1 MDIQQARFNMVE
13 QQVRTWEVLDQN
25 VLQLMERAPR
35 DEFVPP
41 EYRSLA
47 YADMCVPL
55 AHGEVMMPPRVE
67 ARMLQALRVDA
78 ADRVLEVGTGSG
90 FVTYLLAALAGHV
103 VSMEIHEDLLESAR
117 RRLEAHHA
125 FNVTLDLGDGVRGR
139 PAGAPYDII
148 AVTGSMPVLGE
159 DFQRQLCIGGRM
171 FVVVGEAPAM
181 EARLIRRTAEDQW
194 ITESLF
200 ETVIPPLVGA
210 PRRPRFV
217 F

>member
-35 DEFVPP
+35 DEFVPA
-41 EYRSLA
+41 EYRTLA

-90 FVTYLLAALAGHV
+90 FLTYLLAALAGHV
-103 VSMEIHEDLLESAR
+103 VSMEIHQDLLEGAR
-117 RRLEAHHA
+117 RRLEAQHA
-125 FNVTLDLGDGVRGR
+125 FNVTLDVGDGLHGR
-139 PAGAPYDII
+139 AKGAPYDII
-148 AVTGSMPVLGE
+148 AVTGSVPVLSE
-159 DFQRQLCIGGRM
+159 DFQRQLCIGGRL
-171 FVVVGEAPAM
+171 FVVVGDAPAM

-194 ITESLF
+194 TNESLF
-200 ETVIPPLVGA
+200 ETVIPALTNA
-210 PRRPRFV
+210 PQRSRFV

>member
-1 MDIQQARFNMVE
+1 MNIQQARFNMVE

-25 VLQLMERAPR
+25 VLQLLGHAPR
-35 DEFVPP
+35 DEFVPEP
-41 EYRSLA
+41 YRTLA

-55 AHGEVMMPPRVE
+55 AHGEAMMAPRVE
-67 ARMLQALRVDA
+67 ARVLQALRLDA

-90 FVTYLLAALAGHV
+90 FLTYLLAALAGHV
-103 VSMEIHEDLLESAR
+103 VSIEIHEDLLASAR

-139 PAGAPYDII
+139 AAGAPYDVI
-148 AVTGSMPVLGE
+148 AVTGSLPVLSE
-159 DFQRQLCIGGRM
+159 EFQRQLCIGGRM

-181 EARLIRRTAEDQW
+181 EALLIRRTAEDQW
-194 ITESLF
+194 TTESLF

-210 PRRPRFV
+210 PRRARFV

>member
-1 MDIQQARFNMVE
+1 MNIQQARFNMVE

-25 VLQLMERAPR
+25 VLQLLGHAPR
-35 DEFVPP
+35 DEFVPEP
-41 EYRSLA
+41 YRTLA

-55 AHGEVMMPPRVE
+55 AHGEAMMAPRVE
-67 ARMLQALRVDA
+67 ARVLQALRLDA

-90 FVTYLLAALAGHV
+90 FLTYLLAALAGHV
-103 VSMEIHEDLLESAR
+103 VSIEIHEDLLASAR

-139 PAGAPYDII
+139 AAGAPYDVI
-148 AVTGSMPVLGE
+148 AVTGSLPVLSE
-159 DFQRQLCIGGRM
+159 EFQRQLCIGGRM

-181 EARLIRRTAEDQW
+181 EALLIRRTAEDQW
-194 ITESLF
+194 TTEYLF

-210 PRRPRFV
+210 PRRARFV